1 MSRQALY
8 ALIAVL
14 VVVLIGLGI
23 YVYNQESQPS
33 GVEIQLNEQG
43 ISVETN

>member
-14 VVVLIGLGI
+14 VAVLIGLGI

>member
-1 MSRQALY
+1 MSRQGLY
-8 ALIAVL
+8 ALIAIL
-14 VVVLIGLGI
+14 AVVVIGLGI
-23 YVYNQESQPS
+23 YVYQQQSQPS

>member
-1 MSRQALY
+1 MSKQALY

-23 YVYNQESQPS
+23 YVYNQENQPS